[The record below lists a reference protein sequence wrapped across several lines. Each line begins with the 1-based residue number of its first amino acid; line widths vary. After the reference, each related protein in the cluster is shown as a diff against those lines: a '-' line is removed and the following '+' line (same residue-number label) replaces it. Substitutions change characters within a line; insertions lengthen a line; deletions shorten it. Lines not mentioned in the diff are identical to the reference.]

1 MGISVPAVVLAAQS
15 ACGVDGSVDG
25 DVTLLKSLAL
35 LDKDYGTIHGYAE
48 VYYASHRWCQL
59 YESLAT
65 SKAPDSN
72 ATHGLNRLESLEEP
86 FFSKRKG
93 LSDCSESPT
102 GGEYEIRTRE
112 AVTPTRFPSV
122 RHRPLGEF
130 SNYATLCNGHLQNAT

>member
-15 ACGVDGSVDG
+15 ACGVDGGVDG
-25 DVTLLKSLAL
+25 GVTLLKSLAL

-72 ATHGLNRLESLEEP
+72 ATHGLDRLESLEEP
-86 FFSKRKG
+86 FFSIKKG
-93 LSDCSESPT
+93 FQIALKTLLAEN
-102 GGEYEIRTRE
+102 
-112 AVTPTRFPSV
+112 TRFPN
-122 RHRPLGEF
+122 
-130 SNYATLCNGHLQNAT
+130 NYPQTQ

>member
-15 ACGVDGSVDG
+15 ACGVDG

-102 GGEYEIRTRE
+102 GGEYE
-112 AVTPTRFPSV
+112 VL
-122 RHRPLGEF
+122 H
-130 SNYATLCNGHLQNAT
+130 

>member
-59 YESLAT
+59 YESLVVKVKNIRVQEVCAYIEKNRFEV
-65 SKAPDSN
+65 SVN
-72 ATHGLNRLESLEEP
+72 ADGSM
-86 FFSKRKG
+86 
-93 LSDCSESPT
+93 
-102 GGEYEIRTRE
+102 
-112 AVTPTRFPSV
+112 PSV
-122 RHRPLGEF
+122 GWCRARVGV
-130 SNYATLCNGHLQNAT
+130 TRVC

>member
-35 LDKDYGTIHGYAE
+35 LDKNYGTIHGYAE

-65 SKAPDSN
+65 SKAPDGN
-72 ATHGLNRLESLEEP
+72 ATHGLDRLESLEEP
-86 FFSKRKG
+86 FFSIRKG

-102 GGEYEIRTRE
+102 GGEYE
-112 AVTPTRFPSV
+112 VP
-122 RHRPLGEF
+122 H
-130 SNYATLCNGHLQNAT
+130 